1 MPTRE
6 VVASR
11 NSDSQNQSDVWFP
24 GSRWYGVCFFKL
36 MLNPVEGG
44 EGQVIGKV
52 LVVLREIAEVE
63 EVGDIGS
70 GDNRIGE
77 LEKAEGS
84 NRLEKETVVWNTDG
98 LTKVVGAWA
107 VVEGKR
113 EMVLQTLVLGFFCV
127 TGGNRKQL

>member
-6 VVASR
+6 VVTSR

-77 LEKAEGS
+77 NCGLEQIGKGDCC
-84 NRLEKETVVWNTDG
+84 VHWNTDG
-98 LTKVVGAWA
+98 LTEVVGAGA
-107 VVEGKR
+107 VVEGNQCTR
-113 EMVLQTLVLGFFCV
+113 SRTNG
-127 TGGNRKQL
+127 